1 MMKRFLKI
9 GCLGIIAVFAVIC
22 LLVKTGTGVLGGII
36 LFVLIARV
44 LLRLLRFVL
53 NSIVISIL
61 ILLMLN
67 VLI

>member
-1 MMKRFLKI
+1 MKRFLKI
-9 GCLGIIAVFAVIC
+9 GCLGVFIAFAMIY
-22 LLVKTGTGVLGGII
+22 LLAKTGTRVLGRII
-36 LFVLIARV
+36 LFVLISRV

-53 NSIVISIL
+53 HVIVISIL

>member
-1 MMKRFLKI
+1 MKRFLKI
-9 GCLGIIAVFAVIC
+9 GCLGVFIAFAVIC
-22 LLVKTGTGVLGGII
+22 LLAETGTGVLGGII

-53 NSIVISIL
+53 NVIVISIL